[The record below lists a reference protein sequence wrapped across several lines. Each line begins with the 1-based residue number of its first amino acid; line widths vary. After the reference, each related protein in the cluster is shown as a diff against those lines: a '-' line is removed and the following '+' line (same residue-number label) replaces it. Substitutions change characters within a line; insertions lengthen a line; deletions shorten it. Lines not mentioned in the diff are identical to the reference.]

1 MPASL
6 MNETILLVDDDD
18 LFRETL
24 MQNFEDD
31 GFSVLTAR
39 NGAEAKAVLQGNPAP
54 DGVVLD
60 WNMPGENGLQVLR
73 WMRDAG
79 KMTPVLFLTGHNDQI
94 YEEAALESGAADFV
108 DKSRSYSILKKRL
121 LLVLAARSEKIENA
135 ISDISD
141 ITVGDLQL
149 RPKSKRAYWQ
159 GQDLQLT
166 VSEFDI
172 VHLLVRKPGS
182 DIGFREI
189 YDVVHGKDFAAG
201 HGDDGYRP
209 NVRTFIKRIRKK
221 FREVDAAFDAIE
233 NYPGFGY
240 RWKQNQV

>member
-1 MPASL
+1 MSAPL

-31 GFSVLTAR
+31 GYSVLTAR
-39 NGAEAKAVLQGNPAP
+39 NGAEAKAALQGNPAP

-121 LLVLAARSEKIENA
+121 LLVLAARSEKVENA

-149 RPKSKRAYWQ
+149 RPKSKRAFWQ
-159 GQDLQLT
+159 GQNLQLT

-172 VHLLVRKPGS
+172 VHLLVKKPGS
-182 DIGFREI
+182 DIGFREM

-209 NVRTFIKRIRKK
+209 NVRTFVKRIRKK

-240 RWKQNQV
+240 RWKRN